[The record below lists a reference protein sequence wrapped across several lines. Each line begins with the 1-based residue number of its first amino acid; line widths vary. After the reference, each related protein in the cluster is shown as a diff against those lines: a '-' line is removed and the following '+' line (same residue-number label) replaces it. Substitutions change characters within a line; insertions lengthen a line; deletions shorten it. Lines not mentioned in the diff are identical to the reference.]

1 MYKSNKIK
9 NIFKFLAL
17 SISPLIIMNNVNA
30 EVKVVTTIQPL
41 HSLISNVMGNKGK
54 LDLILEGTASP
65 HSFTLKPSHAKMLE
79 NADAIFWIDKDLES
93 FLEKPLKSIPK
104 KAKVIHLM
112 DLSSLEIH
120 KFREKNI
127 YGGHDDHDDHD
138 KHGHKEDK
146 HAKHDDHDKHG
157 HKEDKHAKHDD
168 HDKHGHKEDKHAKHD
183 DHDKHGHGE
192 GAFEWAGLFELKAG
206 TYNWSFSKVDGG
218 YADPAMKMVIIET
231 KDIHDS
237 EELAEKLLEA
247 KTSDNKSNGS
257 VLTAKDISYTL
268 NFDESKNVTS
278 FKVEIKKDGKYAFFT
293 EHMPFEFEANEHFFK
308 DKSGNDIEPIA
319 QEPSE
324 GGGHHHGH
332 AHAHGE
338 FDVHIW
344 LDPNN
349 AKVIVK
355 EVANELA
362 SLDSKNSNFYK
373 MNAKKTVEKL
383 DILINQI
390 DKSINKKASFVT
402 FHDAYQYF
410 EKRFGVEALGALTIN
425 TDIQPGAKQI
435 AEIKD
440 LVEDKNIKCIFSEPQ
455 FNPKLINMIAK
466 STGAKT
472 GILDPLGSSY
482 KPGKDLYFNLINDL
496 YENLNKC

>member
-1 MYKSNKIK
+1 MFKSNKIK
-9 NIFKFLAL
+9 IFFKYLIL
-17 SISPLIIMNNVNA
+17 SIIPISFITGVNA
-30 EVKVVTTIQPL
+30 EIKVVTTIQPL

-79 NADAIFWIDKDLES
+79 NADVIFWIDKDLES
-93 FLEKPLKSIPK
+93 FLDKPLKSIPK
-104 KAKVIHLM
+104 KAKVVHLM
-112 DLSSLEIH
+112 DISGLEIH

-127 YGGHDDHDDHD
+127 YGGHDDHD

-146 HAKHDDHDKHG
+146 HDDHDK
-157 HKEDKHAKHDD
+157 
-168 HDKHGHKEDKHAKHD
+168 
-183 DHDKHGHGE
+183 
-192 GAFEWAGLFELKAG
+192 
-206 TYNWSFSKVDGG
+206 
-218 YADPAMKMVIIET
+218 
-231 KDIHDS
+231 
-237 EELAEKLLEA
+237 
-247 KTSDNKSNGS
+247 
-257 VLTAKDISYTL
+257 
-268 NFDESKNVTS
+268 
-278 FKVEIKKDGKYAFFT
+278 
-293 EHMPFEFEANEHFFK
+293 
-308 DKSGNDIEPIA
+308 
-319 QEPSE
+319 
-324 GGGHHHGH
+324 HGH

-355 EVANELA
+355 EVANQLA
-362 SLDSKNSNFYK
+362 TLDSKNSDFYK
-373 MNAKKTVEKL
+373 KNAKKTLNKL
-383 DILINQI
+383 DNLINKI

-410 EKRFGVEALGALTIN
+410 EKRFGIEALGALTIN

-435 AEIKD
+435 EEIQH

-466 STGAKT
+466 SSGAKT

-482 KPGKDLYFNLINDL
+482 KPGNDLYFNLINDL

>member
-1 MYKSNKIK
+1 MFKSNKI
-9 NIFKFLAL
+9 NNFFKYLIL
-17 SISPLIIMNNVNA
+17 SIIPISFITGVNA
-30 EVKVVTTIQPL
+30 EIKVVTTIQPL

-104 KAKVIHLM
+104 KAKVVHLM
-112 DLSSLEIH
+112 DISGLEIH

-127 YGGHDDHDDHD
+127 YGGHDDHD
-138 KHGHKEDK
+138 KHGHKED
-146 HAKHDDHDKHG
+146 KHDDHDKHG
-157 HKEDKHAKHDD
+157 HKEDKHDD
-168 HDKHGHKEDKHAKHD
+168 HDK
-183 DHDKHGHGE
+183 
-192 GAFEWAGLFELKAG
+192 
-206 TYNWSFSKVDGG
+206 
-218 YADPAMKMVIIET
+218 
-231 KDIHDS
+231 
-237 EELAEKLLEA
+237 
-247 KTSDNKSNGS
+247 
-257 VLTAKDISYTL
+257 
-268 NFDESKNVTS
+268 
-278 FKVEIKKDGKYAFFT
+278 
-293 EHMPFEFEANEHFFK
+293 
-308 DKSGNDIEPIA
+308 
-319 QEPSE
+319 
-324 GGGHHHGH
+324 HGH

-355 EVANELA
+355 EVANQLA
-362 SLDSKNSNFYK
+362 TLDSKNSDFYK
-373 MNAKKTVEKL
+373 ENSKKTINKL
-383 DILINQI
+383 DNLINKI

-435 AEIKD
+435 EEIQH
-440 LVEDKNIKCIFSEPQ
+440 LVEDKKIKCIFSEPQ

-466 STGAKT
+466 SSGAKT
-472 GILDPLGSSY
+472 GVLDPHGSSY
-482 KPGKDLYFNLINDL
+482 KPGNDLYFNLINDL

>member
-1 MYKSNKIK
+1 MFKSNKIK
-9 NIFKFLAL
+9 IFFKYLIL
-17 SISPLIIMNNVNA
+17 SIIPISFITGVNA
-30 EVKVVTTIQPL
+30 EIKVVTTIQPL

-79 NADAIFWIDKDLES
+79 NADVIFWVDKDLES

-104 KAKVIHLM
+104 KAKVVHLM
-112 DLSSLEIH
+112 DISGLEIH

-127 YGGHDDHDDHD
+127 YGGHDDHD
-138 KHGHKEDK
+138 KHGHKED
-146 HAKHDDHDKHG
+146 KHDDHDKHG
-157 HKEDKHAKHDD
+157 HKEDKHDD
-168 HDKHGHKEDKHAKHD
+168 HDK
-183 DHDKHGHGE
+183 
-192 GAFEWAGLFELKAG
+192 
-206 TYNWSFSKVDGG
+206 
-218 YADPAMKMVIIET
+218 
-231 KDIHDS
+231 
-237 EELAEKLLEA
+237 
-247 KTSDNKSNGS
+247 
-257 VLTAKDISYTL
+257 
-268 NFDESKNVTS
+268 
-278 FKVEIKKDGKYAFFT
+278 
-293 EHMPFEFEANEHFFK
+293 
-308 DKSGNDIEPIA
+308 
-319 QEPSE
+319 
-324 GGGHHHGH
+324 HGH

-355 EVANELA
+355 EVANQLA
-362 SLDSKNSNFYK
+362 TLDSKNSDFYK
-373 MNAKKTVEKL
+373 ENAEKTLNKL
-383 DILINQI
+383 DNLINKI

-410 EKRFGVEALGALTIN
+410 EKRFGIEALGALTIN

-435 AEIKD
+435 EEIQH

-466 STGAKT
+466 SSGAKT

-482 KPGKDLYFNLINDL
+482 KPGNDLYFNLINDL

>member
-1 MYKSNKIK
+1 MFKSNKI
-9 NIFKFLAL
+9 NNFFKYLIL
-17 SISPLIIMNNVNA
+17 SIIPISFITGVNA
-30 EVKVVTTIQPL
+30 EIKVVTTIQPL

-104 KAKVIHLM
+104 KAKVVHLM
-112 DLSSLEIH
+112 DISGLEIH

-127 YGGHDDHDDHD
+127 YGGHDDHD

-146 HAKHDDHDKHG
+146 HDDHDK
-157 HKEDKHAKHDD
+157 
-168 HDKHGHKEDKHAKHD
+168 
-183 DHDKHGHGE
+183 
-192 GAFEWAGLFELKAG
+192 
-206 TYNWSFSKVDGG
+206 
-218 YADPAMKMVIIET
+218 
-231 KDIHDS
+231 
-237 EELAEKLLEA
+237 
-247 KTSDNKSNGS
+247 
-257 VLTAKDISYTL
+257 
-268 NFDESKNVTS
+268 
-278 FKVEIKKDGKYAFFT
+278 
-293 EHMPFEFEANEHFFK
+293 
-308 DKSGNDIEPIA
+308 
-319 QEPSE
+319 
-324 GGGHHHGH
+324 HGH

-355 EVANELA
+355 EVANQLA
-362 SLDSKNSNFYK
+362 TLDSKNSDFYK
-373 MNAKKTVEKL
+373 ENSKKTINKL
-383 DILINQI
+383 DNLINKI

-435 AEIKD
+435 EEIQH

-466 STGAKT
+466 SSGAKT
-472 GILDPLGSSY
+472 GVLDPHGSSY
-482 KPGKDLYFNLINDL
+482 KPGNDLYFNLINDL

>member
-65 HSFTLKPSHAKMLE
+65 HSFSLQPSHAKMLE

-146 HAKHDDHDKHG
+146 HAKHDDN
-157 HKEDKHAKHDD
+157 
-168 HDKHGHKEDKHAKHD
+168 
-183 DHDKHGHGE
+183 DKHGHGE

-373 MNAKKTVEKL
+373 MNAKKTEEKL

>member
-168 HDKHGHKEDKHAKHD
+168 HDKHGH
-183 DHDKHGHGE
+183 GE
-192 GAFEWAGLFELKAG
+192 GAFEWVGLFELKAG

-308 DKSGNDIEPIA
+308 DKSGNDIEPVA

-362 SLDSKNSNFYK
+362 SLDSKNSDFYK
-373 MNAKKTVEKL
+373 MNAKKTGEKL

>member
-1 MYKSNKIK
+1 
-9 NIFKFLAL
+9 
-17 SISPLIIMNNVNA
+17 
-30 EVKVVTTIQPL
+30 
-41 HSLISNVMGNKGK
+41 VMGNKGK

-206 TYNWSFSKVDGG
+206 TYDWSFSKVDGS

-247 KTSDNKSNGS
+247 KSSDNKNNGN

-268 NFDESKNVTS
+268 NFDETKNVTS

-319 QEPSE
+319 QEPPE
-324 GGGHHHGH
+324 VGGHHGH

-362 SLDSKNSNFYK
+362 SLDSKNSDFYK
-373 MNAKKTVEKL
+373 MNAKKTIEKL
-383 DILINQI
+383 DILIKHI

-410 EKRFGVEALGALTIN
+410 EKRFGIEALGALTIN
-425 TDIQPGAKQI
+425 TDVQPGAKQI
-435 AEIKD
+435 AEIQD
-440 LVEDKNIKCIFSEPQ
+440 LVKDNNIKCIFSEPQ

-466 STGAKT
+466 SSGAET

>member
-1 MYKSNKIK
+1 MK
-9 NIFKFLAL
+9 NIKKL
-17 SISPLIIMNNVNA
+17 LIIIPILTLTTFFTSVKA
-30 EVKVVTTIQPL
+30 EIKVVASIKPI
-41 HSLISNVMGNKGK
+41 HSLATYLMEGVAKPK
-54 LDLILEGTASP
+54 LIVDGYASP
-65 HSFTLKPSHAKMLE
+65 HGFALKPSHAKMLQE
-79 NADAIFWIDKDLES
+79 ADLIFWVGEDLES

-104 KAKVIHLM
+104 KAKIVHLM

-138 KHGHKEDK
+138 KHGHKKDK
-146 HAKHDDHDKHG
+146 HDKHDDHDK
-157 HKEDKHAKHDD
+157 
-168 HDKHGHKEDKHAKHD
+168 
-183 DHDKHGHGE
+183 
-192 GAFEWAGLFELKAG
+192 
-206 TYNWSFSKVDGG
+206 
-218 YADPAMKMVIIET
+218 
-231 KDIHDS
+231 
-237 EELAEKLLEA
+237 
-247 KTSDNKSNGS
+247 
-257 VLTAKDISYTL
+257 
-268 NFDESKNVTS
+268 
-278 FKVEIKKDGKYAFFT
+278 
-293 EHMPFEFEANEHFFK
+293 
-308 DKSGNDIEPIA
+308 
-319 QEPSE
+319 
-324 GGGHHHGH
+324 HGH

-355 EVANELA
+355 EVANQLA
-362 SLDSKNSNFYK
+362 TLDSKNSDFYK
-373 MNAKKTVEKL
+373 MNANNTVNKL
-383 DILINQI
+383 DNLINKI

-435 AEIKD
+435 EEIQH

-466 STGAKT
+466 SSGAKT

-482 KPGKDLYFNLINDL
+482 KPGNDLYFNLINDL
-496 YENLNKC
+496 YQNLNKC

>member
-1 MYKSNKIK
+1 MFKSNKIK
-9 NIFKFLAL
+9 NFFKYLTL
-17 SISPLIIMNNVNA
+17 SIIPISFITGVNA
-30 EVKVVTTIQPL
+30 EIKVVTTIQPL

-112 DLSSLEIH
+112 DLTSLEIH

-127 YGGHDDHDDHD
+127 YGGHDDHDKHDDHG

-146 HAKHDDHDKHG
+146 HNKHDDHDKHG
-157 HKEDKHAKHDD
+157 HKEDKHDKHDD
-168 HDKHGHKEDKHAKHD
+168 HDKHG
-183 DHDKHGHGE
+183 
-192 GAFEWAGLFELKAG
+192 
-206 TYNWSFSKVDGG
+206 
-218 YADPAMKMVIIET
+218 
-231 KDIHDS
+231 
-237 EELAEKLLEA
+237 
-247 KTSDNKSNGS
+247 
-257 VLTAKDISYTL
+257 
-268 NFDESKNVTS
+268 
-278 FKVEIKKDGKYAFFT
+278 
-293 EHMPFEFEANEHFFK
+293 
-308 DKSGNDIEPIA
+308 
-319 QEPSE
+319 
-324 GGGHHHGH
+324 
-332 AHAHGE
+332 HAHGE

-355 EVANELA
+355 EVAKQLA
-362 SLDSKNSNFYK
+362 SLDSPNADLYK
-373 MNAKKTVEKL
+373 MNAEKAVNKL
-383 DILINQI
+383 DNLIDKI

-410 EKRFGVEALGALTIN
+410 EKRFGIEALGALTIN

-435 AEIKD
+435 KEIQH

-466 STGAKT
+466 NTGANT

>member
-17 SISPLIIMNNVNA
+17 SISPFIIMNNVNA

-127 YGGHDDHDDHD
+127 YGGHDDHDDH
-138 KHGHKEDK
+138 E
-146 HAKHDDHDKHG
+146 KHG

-268 NFDESKNVTS
+268 NFDESKNITR

-324 GGGHHHGH
+324 GGGHHGH

>member
-157 HKEDKHAKHDD
+157 H
-168 HDKHGHKEDKHAKHD
+168 
-183 DHDKHGHGE
+183 GE

-247 KTSDNKSNGS
+247 KTSDKKSNGS

>member
-127 YGGHDDHDDHD
+127 YGGHDD
-138 KHGHKEDK
+138 
-146 HAKHDDHDKHG
+146 HDDHDKHG

-373 MNAKKTVEKL
+373 MNAKKTIEKL

>member
-157 HKEDKHAKHDD
+157 H
-168 HDKHGHKEDKHAKHD
+168 
-183 DHDKHGHGE
+183 GE

-278 FKVEIKKDGKYAFFT
+278 FKVEIKKEGKYAFFT

-373 MNAKKTVEKL
+373 MNAKKTLEKL

-482 KPGKDLYFNLINDL
+482 KPGKDLYYD
-496 YENLNKC
+496 C

>member
-9 NIFKFLAL
+9 TIFKFLAL

-127 YGGHDDHDDHD
+127 YGGHDD
-138 KHGHKEDK
+138 
-146 HAKHDDHDKHG
+146 
-157 HKEDKHAKHDD
+157 HDD

-308 DKSGNDIEPIA
+308 DKSGNDIEPVA

>member
-127 YGGHDDHDDHD
+127 YGGHDD
-138 KHGHKEDK
+138 
-146 HAKHDDHDKHG
+146 
-157 HKEDKHAKHDD
+157 HDD

>member
-1 MYKSNKIK
+1 MFKSNKIK
-9 NIFKFLAL
+9 IFFKYLIL
-17 SISPLIIMNNVNA
+17 SIIPISFITGVNA
-30 EVKVVTTIQPL
+30 EIKVVTTIQPL

-54 LDLILEGTASP
+54 LDLILKGTSSP

-112 DLSSLEIH
+112 DLTSLEIH

-127 YGGHDDHDDHD
+127 YGGHDDHDKHDDHG

-146 HAKHDDHDKHG
+146 HDKHDDHDKHG
-157 HKEDKHAKHDD
+157 HKEDKHDKHDD
-168 HDKHGHKEDKHAKHD
+168 HDKHG
-183 DHDKHGHGE
+183 
-192 GAFEWAGLFELKAG
+192 
-206 TYNWSFSKVDGG
+206 
-218 YADPAMKMVIIET
+218 
-231 KDIHDS
+231 
-237 EELAEKLLEA
+237 
-247 KTSDNKSNGS
+247 
-257 VLTAKDISYTL
+257 
-268 NFDESKNVTS
+268 
-278 FKVEIKKDGKYAFFT
+278 
-293 EHMPFEFEANEHFFK
+293 
-308 DKSGNDIEPIA
+308 
-319 QEPSE
+319 
-324 GGGHHHGH
+324 
-332 AHAHGE
+332 HAHGE

-355 EVANELA
+355 EVAKQLA
-362 SLDSKNSNFYK
+362 ALDSPNSELYK
-373 MNAKKTVEKL
+373 MNAKKAVNKL
-383 DILINQI
+383 DNLIDKI

-410 EKRFGVEALGALTIN
+410 EKRFGIEGLGALTIN
-425 TDIQPGAKQI
+425 TDIQPSAKQI
-435 AEIKD
+435 KEIQH

>member
-127 YGGHDDHDDHD
+127 YGGHDD
-138 KHGHKEDK
+138 
-146 HAKHDDHDKHG
+146 
-157 HKEDKHAKHDD
+157 HDD

-349 AKVIVK
+349 AKVIVT

-455 FNPKLINMIAK
+455 FNPNLLI
-466 STGAKT
+466 
-472 GILDPLGSSY
+472 
-482 KPGKDLYFNLINDL
+482 
-496 YENLNKC
+496 

>member
-112 DLSSLEIH
+112 DLSNLEIH

-157 HKEDKHAKHDD
+157 HGK
-168 HDKHGHKEDKHAKHD
+168 
-183 DHDKHGHGE
+183 

-247 KTSDNKSNGS
+247 KTSDNKSNGN
-257 VLTAKDISYTL
+257 VLTAKNISYTL
-268 NFDESKNVTS
+268 NFDESKNVTR
-278 FKVEIKKDGKYAFFT
+278 FRVEIKKDGKYAFFT

-362 SLDSKNSNFYK
+362 TIDPKNSNFYK

-466 STGAKT
+466 STGAET
-472 GILDPLGSSY
+472 GILDPLGSSF
-482 KPGKDLYFNLINDL
+482 KPGENLYFNLINDL

>member
-1 MYKSNKIK
+1 MFKSNKIK
-9 NIFKFLAL
+9 IFFKYLIL
-17 SISPLIIMNNVNA
+17 SIIPISFITGVNA
-30 EVKVVTTIQPL
+30 EIKVVTTIQPL

-79 NADAIFWIDKDLES
+79 NADVIFWIDKDLES

-104 KAKVIHLM
+104 KAKVVHLM
-112 DLSSLEIH
+112 DISGLEIH

-127 YGGHDDHDDHD
+127 YGGHDDHD

-146 HAKHDDHDKHG
+146 HDDHDK
-157 HKEDKHAKHDD
+157 
-168 HDKHGHKEDKHAKHD
+168 
-183 DHDKHGHGE
+183 
-192 GAFEWAGLFELKAG
+192 
-206 TYNWSFSKVDGG
+206 
-218 YADPAMKMVIIET
+218 
-231 KDIHDS
+231 
-237 EELAEKLLEA
+237 
-247 KTSDNKSNGS
+247 
-257 VLTAKDISYTL
+257 
-268 NFDESKNVTS
+268 
-278 FKVEIKKDGKYAFFT
+278 
-293 EHMPFEFEANEHFFK
+293 
-308 DKSGNDIEPIA
+308 
-319 QEPSE
+319 
-324 GGGHHHGH
+324 HGH

-355 EVANELA
+355 EVANQLA
-362 SLDSKNSNFYK
+362 TLDSKNSDFYK
-373 MNAKKTVEKL
+373 ENSKKTINKL
-383 DILINQI
+383 DNLINKI

-435 AEIKD
+435 EEIQH

-466 STGAKT
+466 SSGAKT
-472 GILDPLGSSY
+472 GVLDPHGSSY
-482 KPGKDLYFNLINDL
+482 KPGNDLYFNLINDL

>member
-17 SISPLIIMNNVNA
+17 SISPFIIMNNVNA

-127 YGGHDDHDDHD
+127 YGGHDD
-138 KHGHKEDK
+138 
-146 HAKHDDHDKHG
+146 
-157 HKEDKHAKHDD
+157 HDD

-383 DILINQI
+383 DTLINQI

>member
-1 MYKSNKIK
+1 MFKSNKI
-9 NIFKFLAL
+9 NNFFKYLIL
-17 SISPLIIMNNVNA
+17 SIIPISFITGVNA
-30 EVKVVTTIQPL
+30 EIKVVTTIQPL

-168 HDKHGHKEDKHAKHD
+168 HE
-183 DHDKHGHGE
+183 KHGHGE

-206 TYNWSFSKVDGG
+206 TYDWSFSKVDGS

-247 KTSDNKSNGS
+247 KSSDNKNNGN

-268 NFDESKNVTS
+268 NFDETKNVTS

-324 GGGHHHGH
+324 GGGHHGH

-362 SLDSKNSNFYK
+362 SLDSKNSDFYK
-373 MNAKKTVEKL
+373 MNAKKTIEKL
-383 DILINQI
+383 DILIKQI

-466 STGAKT
+466 SSGAET

>member
-9 NIFKFLAL
+9 NFFKFFIL
-17 SISPLIIMNNVNA
+17 SIFPFIIMNNVNA

-79 NADAIFWIDKDLES
+79 NADVIFWVDKDLES

-112 DLSSLEIH
+112 DLSNLEIH

-157 HKEDKHAKHDD
+157 HGK
-168 HDKHGHKEDKHAKHD
+168 
-183 DHDKHGHGE
+183 

-247 KTSDNKSNGS
+247 NTSDNKSNGS
-257 VLTAKDISYTL
+257 VLTAKDVSYTL
-268 NFDESKNVTS
+268 NFDDSKNVTS
-278 FKVEIKKDGKYAFFT
+278 FKVEIKKDSKYAFFT

-362 SLDSKNSNFYK
+362 TIDPKNSNFYK

-390 DKSINKKASFVT
+390 DKSINKKASYVT

-472 GILDPLGSSY
+472 GILDPLGSSF
-482 KPGKDLYFNLINDL
+482 KPGENLYFNLINDL

>member
-1 MYKSNKIK
+1 MFKSNKIK
-9 NIFKFLAL
+9 IFFKYLIL
-17 SISPLIIMNNVNA
+17 SIIPISFITGVNA
-30 EVKVVTTIQPL
+30 EIKVVTTIQPL

-79 NADAIFWIDKDLES
+79 NADVIFWIDKDLES

-104 KAKVIHLM
+104 KAKVVHLM
-112 DLSSLEIH
+112 DISGLEIH

-127 YGGHDDHDDHD
+127 YGGHDDHD
-138 KHGHKEDK
+138 KHGHKED
-146 HAKHDDHDKHG
+146 KHDDHDKHG
-157 HKEDKHAKHDD
+157 H
-168 HDKHGHKEDKHAKHD
+168 
-183 DHDKHGHGE
+183 
-192 GAFEWAGLFELKAG
+192 
-206 TYNWSFSKVDGG
+206 
-218 YADPAMKMVIIET
+218 
-231 KDIHDS
+231 
-237 EELAEKLLEA
+237 
-247 KTSDNKSNGS
+247 
-257 VLTAKDISYTL
+257 
-268 NFDESKNVTS
+268 
-278 FKVEIKKDGKYAFFT
+278 
-293 EHMPFEFEANEHFFK
+293 
-308 DKSGNDIEPIA
+308 
-319 QEPSE
+319 
-324 GGGHHHGH
+324 

-338 FDVHIW
+338 FYVHIW

-355 EVANELA
+355 EVANQLA
-362 SLDSKNSNFYK
+362 TLDFKNSDFYK
-373 MNAKKTVEKL
+373 NNAKKTLNKL
-383 DILINQI
+383 DNLINKI

-410 EKRFGVEALGALTIN
+410 EKRFGIEALGALTIN

-435 AEIKD
+435 EEIQH

-466 STGAKT
+466 SSGAKT

-482 KPGKDLYFNLINDL
+482 KPGNDLYFNLINDL

>member
-9 NIFKFLAL
+9 NFFKFFIL
-17 SISPLIIMNNVNA
+17 SILPFIIMKNVNA

-157 HKEDKHAKHDD
+157 H
-168 HDKHGHKEDKHAKHD
+168 
-183 DHDKHGHGE
+183 GE

-268 NFDESKNVTS
+268 NFDDSKNVTS
-278 FKVEIKKDGKYAFFT
+278 FKVEIKKDSKYAFFT

-362 SLDSKNSNFYK
+362 SLDSENSNFYK

-383 DILINQI
+383 DNLINQI

>member
-127 YGGHDDHDDHD
+127 YGGHDD
-138 KHGHKEDK
+138 
-146 HAKHDDHDKHG
+146 HDDHDKHG

-373 MNAKKTVEKL
+373 MNAKKTVKKL

>member
-17 SISPLIIMNNVNA
+17 SISPFIIMNNVNA

-41 HSLISNVMGNKGK
+41 HSLISNVMGDKGK

-168 HDKHGHKEDKHAKHD
+168 HDKHGH
-183 DHDKHGHGE
+183 GE

-206 TYNWSFSKVDGG
+206 TYDWSFSKVFW
-218 YADPAMKMVIIET
+218 MQIEF
-231 KDIHDS
+231 K
-237 EELAEKLLEA
+237 
-247 KTSDNKSNGS
+247 NK
-257 VLTAKDISYTL
+257 I
-268 NFDESKNVTS
+268 
-278 FKVEIKKDGKYAFFT
+278 
-293 EHMPFEFEANEHFFK
+293 FK
-308 DKSGNDIEPIA
+308 D
-319 QEPSE
+319 
-324 GGGHHHGH
+324 
-332 AHAHGE
+332 E
-338 FDVHIW
+338 F
-344 LDPNN
+344 
-349 AKVIVK
+349 
-355 EVANELA
+355 NEII
-362 SLDSKNSNFYK
+362 S
-373 MNAKKTVEKL
+373 
-383 DILINQI
+383 
-390 DKSINKKASFVT
+390 
-402 FHDAYQYF
+402 
-410 EKRFGVEALGALTIN
+410 
-425 TDIQPGAKQI
+425 
-435 AEIKD
+435 
-440 LVEDKNIKCIFSEPQ
+440 
-455 FNPKLINMIAK
+455 
-466 STGAKT
+466 
-472 GILDPLGSSY
+472 
-482 KPGKDLYFNLINDL
+482 
-496 YENLNKC
+496 

>member
-9 NIFKFLAL
+9 FILKYLIL
-17 SISPLIIMNNVNA
+17 SIIPITFITGVKA
-30 EVKVVTTIQPL
+30 EIKVVTTIQPL

-79 NADAIFWIDKDLES
+79 NADIIFWIDKDLES

-104 KAKVIHLM
+104 KAKIVHLM

-127 YGGHDDHDDHD
+127 YGGHDNHDDHD
-138 KHGHKEDK
+138 KHGHKKDK
-146 HAKHDDHDKHG
+146 HDKHDDHDKHG
-157 HKEDKHAKHDD
+157 HKKDKHDKHDD
-168 HDKHGHKEDKHAKHD
+168 HDKHGHKKDKH
-183 DHDKHGHGE
+183 DK
-192 GAFEWAGLFELKAG
+192 
-206 TYNWSFSKVDGG
+206 
-218 YADPAMKMVIIET
+218 
-231 KDIHDS
+231 
-237 EELAEKLLEA
+237 
-247 KTSDNKSNGS
+247 
-257 VLTAKDISYTL
+257 
-268 NFDESKNVTS
+268 
-278 FKVEIKKDGKYAFFT
+278 
-293 EHMPFEFEANEHFFK
+293 
-308 DKSGNDIEPIA
+308 
-319 QEPSE
+319 
-324 GGGHHHGH
+324 HGH

-344 LDPNN
+344 LDPKN

-355 EVANELA
+355 EVANQLA
-362 SLDSKNSNFYK
+362 NLDSKNLDYYK
-373 MNAKKTVEKL
+373 KNAQKTVKKL
-383 DILINQI
+383 DNLINKI
-390 DKSINKKASFVT
+390 DKSINKKASFIT

-440 LVEDKNIKCIFSEPQ
+440 LVDDKDIKCIFSEPQ
-455 FNPKLINMIAK
+455 FNSKLINMIAK
-466 STGAKT
+466 NTSAET

-482 KPGKDLYFNLINDL
+482 KPGQDLYFNLINDL
-496 YENLNKC
+496 YQNINKC

>member
-30 EVKVVTTIQPL
+30 EIKVVTTIQPL
-41 HSLISNVMGNKGK
+41 HSLISNVMGDKGK

-168 HDKHGHKEDKHAKHD
+168 HDKHGH
-183 DHDKHGHGE
+183 GE

-206 TYNWSFSKVDGG
+206 IYDWSFSKVDGS

-247 KTSDNKSNGS
+247 KSSDNKNNGN

-268 NFDESKNVTS
+268 NFDETKNVTS

-324 GGGHHHGH
+324 GGGHHGH

-362 SLDSKNSNFYK
+362 SLDSKNSDFYK
-373 MNAKKTVEKL
+373 MNAKKTIEKL
-383 DILINQI
+383 DILIKQI

-410 EKRFGVEALGALTIN
+410 EKRFGIEALGALTIN
-425 TDIQPGAKQI
+425 TDVQPGAKQI
-435 AEIKD
+435 AEIQD
-440 LVEDKNIKCIFSEPQ
+440 LVKDKNIKCIFSEPQ

-466 STGAKT
+466 SSGAET

>member
-1 MYKSNKIK
+1 MFKSNKIK
-9 NIFKFLAL
+9 NFFKYLIL
-17 SISPLIIMNNVNA
+17 SIIPISFITGVNA
-30 EVKVVTTIQPL
+30 EIKVVTTIQPL

-104 KAKVIHLM
+104 KAKVVHLM
-112 DLSSLEIH
+112 DISGLEIH

-127 YGGHDDHDDHD
+127 YGGHDDHD

-146 HAKHDDHDKHG
+146 HDDHDK
-157 HKEDKHAKHDD
+157 
-168 HDKHGHKEDKHAKHD
+168 
-183 DHDKHGHGE
+183 
-192 GAFEWAGLFELKAG
+192 
-206 TYNWSFSKVDGG
+206 
-218 YADPAMKMVIIET
+218 
-231 KDIHDS
+231 
-237 EELAEKLLEA
+237 
-247 KTSDNKSNGS
+247 
-257 VLTAKDISYTL
+257 
-268 NFDESKNVTS
+268 
-278 FKVEIKKDGKYAFFT
+278 
-293 EHMPFEFEANEHFFK
+293 
-308 DKSGNDIEPIA
+308 
-319 QEPSE
+319 
-324 GGGHHHGH
+324 HGH

-355 EVANELA
+355 EVANQLA
-362 SLDSKNSNFYK
+362 TLDSKNSDFYK
-373 MNAKKTVEKL
+373 ENSKKTINKL
-383 DILINQI
+383 DNLINKI

-435 AEIKD
+435 EEIQH

-466 STGAKT
+466 SSGAKT

-482 KPGKDLYFNLINDL
+482 KPGNDLYFNLINDL

>member
-168 HDKHGHKEDKHAKHD
+168 HE
-183 DHDKHGHGE
+183 KHGHGE

-206 TYNWSFSKVDGG
+206 TYDWSFSKVDGS

-247 KTSDNKSNGS
+247 KSSDNKNNGN

-268 NFDESKNVTS
+268 NFDETKNVTS

-324 GGGHHHGH
+324 GGGHHGH

-362 SLDSKNSNFYK
+362 SLDSKNSDFYK
-373 MNAKKTVEKL
+373 MNAKKTIEKL
-383 DILINQI
+383 DILIKQI

-410 EKRFGVEALGALTIN
+410 EKRFGIEALGALTIN
-425 TDIQPGAKQI
+425 TDVQPGAKQI
-435 AEIKD
+435 AEIQD
-440 LVEDKNIKCIFSEPQ
+440 LVKDKNIKCIFSEPQ

-466 STGAKT
+466 SSGAET

-482 KPGKDLYFNLINDL
+482 KPGIDLYFNLINDL

>member
-146 HAKHDDHDKHG
+146 HT
-157 HKEDKHAKHDD
+157 
-168 HDKHGHKEDKHAKHD
+168 KHD

>member
-157 HKEDKHAKHDD
+157 H
-168 HDKHGHKEDKHAKHD
+168 
-183 DHDKHGHGE
+183 GE

-257 VLTAKDISYTL
+257 VLTARDISYIL

-373 MNAKKTVEKL
+373 MNAKKTVKKL

>member
-157 HKEDKHAKHDD
+157 H
-168 HDKHGHKEDKHAKHD
+168 
-183 DHDKHGHGE
+183 GE

-308 DKSGNDIEPIA
+308 DKSGNDIEPVA

-355 EVANELA
+355 EGANELA

>member
-157 HKEDKHAKHDD
+157 HKEDKHAKN
-168 HDKHGHKEDKHAKHD
+168 D

-373 MNAKKTVEKL
+373 MNAKKTIEKL